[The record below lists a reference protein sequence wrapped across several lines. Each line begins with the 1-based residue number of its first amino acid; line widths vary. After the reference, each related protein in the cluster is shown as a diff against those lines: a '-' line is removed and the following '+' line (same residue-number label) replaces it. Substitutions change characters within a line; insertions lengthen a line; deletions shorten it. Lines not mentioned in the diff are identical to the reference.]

1 MRSSSTTTIKRDRS
15 LESHLTTI
23 EVIWEIAVIKVK
35 MRKIKMKLSNNKS
48 SIRSTWWRDNAI
60 KLSRQTRNSS
70 MMKDKLEWRKKK
82 SSSFKDSSQFPMK
95 FSLRFLRRAFTKK
108 PEIRWRMNKLKMMM
122 KPKKRLKKIIFFQ
135 FLKSSV
141 LKIKVSLM
149 RKQLFMLRMRHL
161 RTSKIDSSP
170 ELKLFKEDS
179 RRNRR
184 S

>member
-1 MRSSSTTTIKRDRS
+1 
-15 LESHLTTI
+15 
-23 EVIWEIAVIKVK
+23 
-35 MRKIKMKLSNNKS
+35 
-48 SIRSTWWRDNAI
+48 
-60 KLSRQTRNSS
+60 
-70 MMKDKLEWRKKK
+70 
-82 SSSFKDSSQFPMK
+82 
-95 FSLRFLRRAFTKK
+95 
-108 PEIRWRMNKLKMMM
+108 MNKLKMMM

-149 RKQLFMLRMRHL
+149 RKQLFMLRMRLL
-161 RTSKIDSSP
+161 RTSKIDFSP